1 MLKKLGPS
9 ESMPNI
15 MMVNIEL
22 YCDGNYPRGV
32 SVLYQMDGQKS
43 MQLNYIEKTHE
54 AEIFRKDSITLN
66 HNEMITRI
74 DVWKH
79 EDCL

>member
-1 MLKKLGPS
+1 
-9 ESMPNI
+9 
-15 MMVNIEL
+15 
-22 YCDGNYPRGV
+22 
-32 SVLYQMDGQKS
+32 

-54 AEIFRKDSITLN
+54 SEIFRKDSITLN

-79 EDCL
+79 EDCLQKVKIYVGNKKGGQFMAKQNERTIEAG